1 MNRPRPKP
9 DFDQDLQAL
18 RTRLLRLGGLVED
31 MVVRAT
37 RSMVQ
42 RDEHMAQQTTTLGT
56 QVEAQASDIHTRCVA
71 VMDRWRPGGAPLR
84 ILTFTLTTVPH
95 LSKIGQLAAAVSE
108 RARSLASDG
117 VSDPTVE
124 IGDMGTMVSE
134 MLSDAIDAFVRQDAS
149 IAEAVVNRDD
159 ALDLRYE
166 RLRGERMQ
174 AAQDASDPAELRRA
188 IHTLAVAKYMERM
201 GDHATA
207 IAENVVELVISQG
220 ALARDQTFSD

>member
-1 MNRPRPKP
+1 MHRTRQRP

-18 RTRLLRLGGLVED
+18 RARVLRLGGIVED

-42 RDEHMAQQTTTLGT
+42 RDEHMAQQTALLGP
-56 QVEAQASDIHTRCVA
+56 QIEAQASNIHTRCVA

-117 VSDPTVE
+117 VTDPAVE

-134 MLSDAIDAFVRQDAS
+134 MLSDAIDAFVREDAS
-149 IAEAVVNRDD
+149 MATAVVRRDD
-159 ALDLRYE
+159 ALDLQYE
-166 RLRGERMQ
+166 RLRGDRMQ
-174 AAQDASDPAELRRA
+174 AALDASDPAELRRA
-188 IHTLAVAKYMERM
+188 IHTLAMAKHMERM

-220 ALARDQTFSD
+220 GSARESSFSD